1 MSEKKFKYLDKGR
14 QIDLSRLLWHTIT
27 TYGLS
32 AILEQLIALFEEH
45 KNLRP
50 YELRLIE
57 DLKRTLATYEARYEL
72 DPEDEQGMDKGTEDQ
87 S

>member
-32 AILEQLIALFEEH
+32 AILEQLIDLLDGP
-45 KNLRP
+45 KP
-50 YELRLIE
+50 YEKRLVA
-57 DLKRTLATYEARYEL
+57 DLKKTLATYEDRYKL
-72 DPEDEQGMDKGTEDQ
+72 DPEDE
-87 S
+87 